1 MRFIVLD
8 TETTGLYPFTGDRL
22 VEIGALEVLNRN
34 ITGQEYHQYI
44 NPKRD
49 IPEKASSIHGL
60 YAKDLADK
68 PTFSEVAAEFLDFI
82 GDATLIIHNA
92 KFDLQFLMH
101 ELQLA
106 GAKNMHHQ
114 PIIDTLALARSM
126 FPRQR
131 NNLDALCDRFDI
143 DRSHREK
150 HGALL
155 DSQILA
161 QVYLAMSGGKQ
172 LSLQNQVQS
181 KPASQFVQ
189 LPVKREVKNTK
200 PTSSR
205 RAPVP
210 SAQDMEQHQ
219 KILQRIQT
227 ESQGKAIWLQQT
239 GQKTPLVPPHN

>member
-22 VEIGALEVLNRN
+22 VEIGALEIKNRN
-34 ITGQEYHQYI
+34 VCQAREFHQYI
-44 NPKRD
+44 NPQRD
-49 IPEKASSIHGL
+49 IPEKASSIHGI
-60 YAKDLADK
+60 YAKDIADK
-68 PTFSEVAAEFLDFI
+68 PIFSDIAKDFLDFI

-92 KFDLQFLMH
+92 KFDLQFIMH

-106 GAKNMHHQ
+106 GLANIHHQ
-114 PIIDTLALARSM
+114 PVIDTLALARSM

-131 NNLDALCDRFDI
+131 NNLDALCDRLNI

-161 QVYLAMSGGKQ
+161 QVYLAMTGGKQ
-172 LSLQNQVQS
+172 RSLHNHIHS
-181 KPASQFVQ
+181 KTAAQFVQ
-189 LPVKREVKNTK
+189 LPVKRQNKTNQK
-200 PTSSR
+200 KSKRPT
-205 RAPVP
+205 PLP
-210 SAQDMEQHQ
+210 SPQDMEEHN

-227 ESQGKAIWLQQT
+227 ESQGKAIWLQSTQEAA
-239 GQKTPLVPPHN
+239 